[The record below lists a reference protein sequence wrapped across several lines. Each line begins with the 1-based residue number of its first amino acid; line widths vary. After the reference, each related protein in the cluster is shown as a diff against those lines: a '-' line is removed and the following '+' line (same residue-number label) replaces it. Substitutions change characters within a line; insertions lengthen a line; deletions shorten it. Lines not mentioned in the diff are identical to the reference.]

1 MDWPIGLVILF
12 ILLFAGIP
20 ISFALIIVGVLGV
33 TAIIGFDPA
42 MAMLGQVFFDTARSY
57 TLSVVP
63 LFLLMGNF
71 IVQSGV
77 ADEIYDAAYAWLRHR
92 KGGLAMA
99 TIAACGGFSS
109 VCGSSLAT
117 AATMGRIAL
126 PAMRRHGY
134 SDSLATG
141 SIAAGGTLGIII
153 PPSVILVIYGILTQQ
168 DIGKLFLAG
177 LIPGL
182 LGVIGYMIA
191 VRLSLWMRPE
201 QLVSEPRLPLRDRIA
216 ALRGV
221 FPALVLFAFVLG
233 GIYLGVFTATEAA
246 GMGAAGAIVLT
257 ALRRKLTLRA
267 TLTTLFDTGKTTA
280 AMFFILMGALYFMN
294 YVNLSG
300 LSTDMRGFILGLQL
314 PPLGVIVLIG
324 VMLLILGALLESLS
338 MVMLVVPV
346 LFPIVTQLGF
356 DAIWFGIFIVVA
368 AELSY
373 ITPPMGMNVFVLRVV
388 ARDVPVGQIF
398 AGVTPFVVMDLVR
411 LTLLVLAPWL
421 ALVIPN
427 SM

>member
-1 MDWPIGLVILF
+1 MDWPFGMIVLF
-12 ILLFAGIP
+12 GLLFFGIP
-20 ISFALIIVGVLGV
+20 IGFSLVLVGIVGVSSIVGLN
-33 TAIIGFDPA
+33 PA
-42 MAMLGQVFFDTARSY
+42 LAMLGQVFFDTSRSY
-57 TLSVVP
+57 SLSVVP

-99 TIAACGGFSS
+99 TIVACGGFGS

-117 AATMGRIAL
+117 AATMGKIAL

-177 LIPGL
+177 ILPGL
-182 LGVIGYMIA
+182 VGIIGYMIA

-201 QLVSEPRLPLRDRIA
+201 ELTPLPRLPLVQRLA
-216 ALRGV
+216 ALKGV
-221 FPALVLFAFVLG
+221 LPALLLFAFILG

-246 GMGAAGAIVLT
+246 GMGAGGAVLLT
-257 ALRRKLTLRA
+257 AGRRRLGLRETLV
-267 TLTTLFDTGKTTA
+267 TLFDTGKTTA
-280 AMFFILMGALYFMN
+280 AMFFILIGALYFMN

-300 LSTDMRGFILGLQL
+300 LSTDIKTTVTAMDLS
-314 PPLGVIVLIG
+314 PLA
-324 VMLLILGALLESLS
+324 LILVISVLLLVLGSLLESLS

-346 LFPIVTQLGF
+346 LFPIVAEAGINP
-356 DAIWFGIFIVVA
+356 IWFGIFVVIA
-368 AELSY
+368 TELSY

-388 ARDVPVGQIF
+388 ARDVSVGTIF
-398 AGVTPFVVMDLVR
+398 RGVIPFVMMDIVR
-411 LTLLVLAPWL
+411 LILLIFVPWMALA
-421 ALVIPN
+421 IPN

>member
-12 ILLFAGIP
+12 VLLFAGIP

>member
-1 MDWPIGLVILF
+1 MDWPFGMIILF
-12 ILLFAGIP
+12 GLLFFGIP
-20 ISFALIIVGVLGV
+20 IGFSLVLVG
-33 TAIIGFDPA
+33 IIGVSSIIGPGPA
-42 MAMLGQVFFDTARSY
+42 LSMLGQVFFDTSRSY
-57 TLSVVP
+57 SLSVVP

-99 TIAACGGFSS
+99 TIVACGGFGS

-117 AATMGRIAL
+117 AATMGKIAL

-177 LIPGL
+177 ILPGL
-182 LGVIGYMIA
+182 IGIIGYMIA

-201 QLVSEPRLPLRDRIA
+201 PLAPLPRLPLMQRLA

-221 FPALVLFAFVLG
+221 LPALVLFAFVLG

-246 GMGAAGAIVLT
+246 GMGAGGAILLT
-257 ALRRKLTLRA
+257 ALRGRLGLRA
-267 TLTTLFDTGKTTA
+267 SLTTLFDTGKTTA
-280 AMFFILMGALYFMN
+280 AMFFILIGALYFMN

-300 LSTDMRGFILGLQL
+300 LSADIKAAVTGMDLSPMRLILM
-314 PPLGVIVLIG
+314 IAVL
-324 VMLLILGALLESLS
+324 LLVLGALLESLS

-346 LFPIVTQLGF
+346 LFPIVAEAGINP
-356 DAIWFGIFIVVA
+356 IWFGIFIVLA
-368 AELSY
+368 TELSY

-388 ARDVPVGQIF
+388 ARDVPVGDIF
-398 AGVTPFVVMDLVR
+398 RGVMPFVLLDIARLILLILV
-411 LTLLVLAPWL
+411 PWI

>member
-12 ILLFAGIP
+12 VLLFAGIP

-42 MAMLGQVFFDTARSY
+42 MAMLSQVFFDTARSY

-300 LSTDMRGFILGLQL
+300 LSTDMRGFILGLHL

>member
-1 MDWPIGLVILF
+1 MSWPIGLMVLF
-12 ILLFAGIP
+12 GLLFAGIP
-20 ISFALIIVGVLGV
+20 ISFSLVIVGVLGV
-33 TAIIGFDPA
+33 ASIIGVDPA
-42 MAMLGQVFFDTARSY
+42 MAMLGQVFFDSARSY

-63 LFLLMGNF
+63 LFLLMGNL

-92 KGGLAMA
+92 RGGLAMA
-99 TIAACGGFSS
+99 TIAACGGFGS

-141 SIAAGGTLGIII
+141 AIAAGGTLGIII

-182 LGVIGYMIA
+182 MGVIGYMLA

-201 QLVSEPRLPLRDRIA
+201 QLVSEEKLPLAARIA
-216 ALRGV
+216 ALTGV
-221 FPALVLFAFVLG
+221 LPAMALFAFVLG
-233 GIYLGVFTATEAA
+233 GIYLGAFTATEAA
-246 GMGAAGAIVLT
+246 GMGAAGALILT
-257 ALRRKLTLRA
+257 AIRGKLTLRA

-280 AMFFILMGALYFMN
+280 AMFFILIGALYFMN

-300 LSTDMRGFILGLQL
+300 LSTDMRRFVLALDL
-314 PPLGVIVLIG
+314 PPVGVIILIG
-324 VMLLILGALLESLS
+324 IMLLILGALLESLS

-346 LFPIVTQLGF
+346 LFPIVTQLGY
-356 DAIWFGIFIVVA
+356 DPIWFGIFIVVA

-398 AGVTPFVVMDLVR
+398 AGVTPFVLMDLVR
-411 LTLLVLAPWL
+411 LALLVAVPWL
-421 ALVIPN
+421 VLVIPN

>member
-1 MDWPIGLVILF
+1 MSWPIGLLVMF
-12 ILLFAGIP
+12 ALLFGGIP
-20 ISFALIIVGVLGV
+20 ISFSLVIVGVIGV
-33 TAIIGFDPA
+33 TTIIGWDPA

-57 TLSVVP
+57 SLSVVP
-63 LFLLMGNF
+63 LFLLMGNL

-134 SDSLATG
+134 SDGLATG

-168 DIGKLFLAG
+168 DIGKLFMAG
-177 LIPGL
+177 ILPGIM
-182 LGVIGYMIA
+182 GIIGYMIA
-191 VRLSLWMRPE
+191 VRISLWMRPE
-201 QLVSEPRLPLRDRIA
+201 KLQQMEKLPLSARLV
-216 ALRGV
+216 ALKGV
-221 FPALVLFAFVLG
+221 SPALVLFAFVLG
-233 GIYLGVFTATEAA
+233 GIYMGAFTATEAA
-246 GMGAAGAIVLT
+246 GMGAMGALILT
-257 ALRRKLTLRA
+257 ALRGKLTYRA
-267 TLTTLFDTGKTTA
+267 TLTTLFETGKTTA
-280 AMFFILMGALYFMN
+280 AMFFILIGALYFMN

-300 LSTDMRGFILGLQL
+300 LSGDMKSFVLGMDL
-314 PPLGVIVLIG
+314 PPFGVILMIALA
-324 VMLLILGALLESLS
+324 LLVLGALLESMS
-338 MVMLVVPV
+338 MVLLVVPV
-346 LFPIVTQLGF
+346 LFPIVTALGY
-356 DAIWFGIFIVVA
+356 DPIWFGIFIVVA

-373 ITPPMGMNVFVLRVV
+373 ITPPMGMNVFILRVV
-388 ARDVPVGQIF
+388 ARDVPVATIF
-398 AGVTPFVVMDLVR
+398 RGVWPFVIMDIVR
-411 LTLLVLAPWL
+411 LLLLIAFPFL
-421 ALVIPN
+421 ALIIPN

>member
-12 ILLFAGIP
+12 VLLFAGIP

-216 ALRGV
+216 ALKGV

-300 LSTDMRGFILGLQL
+300 LSTDMRGFILGLEL

>member
-1 MDWPIGLVILF
+1 MDWPIGMV
-12 ILLFAGIP
+12 LLFALLFYGIP
-20 ISFALIIVGVLGV
+20 IGFSLVIIGIVGV
-33 TAIIGFDPA
+33 ASIIGIDPA
-42 MAMLGQVFFDTARSY
+42 LAMLGQVFFDTARSY
-57 TLSVVP
+57 SLSVVP

-99 TIAACGGFSS
+99 TIVASGGFGS

-117 AATMGRIAL
+117 AATMGKIAL

-134 SDSLATG
+134 PDSLATG

-177 LIPGL
+177 IIPGL
-182 LGVIGYMIA
+182 VGIIGYMIA

-201 QLVSEPRLPLRDRIA
+201 KLTELPPLSLREKLIA
-216 ALRGV
+216 TRGV
-221 FPALVLFAFVLG
+221 LPALLLFLAVLG

-246 GMGAAGAIVLT
+246 GMGAGGAILIT
-257 ALRRKLTLRA
+257 ALRRKLTFRA
-267 TLTTLFDTGKTTA
+267 TLATLFDTGKTTA

-300 LSTDMRGFILGLQL
+300 LSTDIKTSVLALDL
-314 PPLGVIVLIG
+314 PPIALLLVISLI
-324 VMLLILGALLESLS
+324 LLILGALLESLS
-338 MVMLVVPV
+338 MMMLVVPV
-346 LFPIVTQLGF
+346 LFPIIVAVGI
-356 DAIWFGIFIVVA
+356 DPIWFGIFIVVA

-388 ARDVPVGQIF
+388 AKDVPVGQIF
-398 AGVTPFVVMDLVR
+398 RGVTPFVFMDLVR
-411 LTLLVLAPWL
+411 LLLLILVPAM
-421 ALVIPN
+421 ALLIPN

>member
-12 ILLFAGIP
+12 VLLFAGIP

-216 ALRGV
+216 ALKGV

>member
-1 MDWPIGLVILF
+1 MSWPIGLMVLF
-12 ILLFAGIP
+12 GLLFAGIP
-20 ISFALIIVGVLGV
+20 ISFSLVIVGVLGV
-33 TAIIGFDPA
+33 ASIIGVDPA
-42 MAMLGQVFFDTARSY
+42 MAMLGQVFFDSARSY

-63 LFLLMGNF
+63 LFLLMGNL

-92 KGGLAMA
+92 RGGLAMA
-99 TIAACGGFSS
+99 TIAACGGFGS

-141 SIAAGGTLGIII
+141 AIAAGGTLGIII

-182 LGVIGYMIA
+182 MGVTGYMLA

-201 QLVSEPRLPLRDRIA
+201 QLVSEEKLPLAARIA
-216 ALRGV
+216 ALTGV
-221 FPALVLFAFVLG
+221 LPAMALFAFVLG
-233 GIYLGVFTATEAA
+233 GIYLGAFTATEAA
-246 GMGAAGAIVLT
+246 GMGAAGALILT
-257 ALRRKLTLRA
+257 AIRGKLTLRA

-280 AMFFILMGALYFMN
+280 AMFFILIGALYFMN

-300 LSTDMRGFILGLQL
+300 LSTDMRRFVLALDL
-314 PPLGVIVLIG
+314 PPVGVIILIG
-324 VMLLILGALLESLS
+324 IMLLILGALLESLS

-346 LFPIVTQLGF
+346 LFPIVTQLGY
-356 DAIWFGIFIVVA
+356 DPIWFGIFIVVA

-398 AGVTPFVVMDLVR
+398 AGVTPFVLMDLVR
-411 LTLLVLAPWL
+411 LALLVAVPWL
-421 ALVIPN
+421 VLVIPN